1 MKGKGECIF
10 GSGFGRVPGEVNGR
24 AREGIA
30 LLLSKHVLEGVEEYR
45 EVSARLMSVK
55 VKFEGEFCFFVNE
68 YGPQCERIE
77 EERGH
82 FGVNW

>member
-30 LLLSKHVLEGVEEYR
+30 LLLSKRVLKGVVEYR
-45 EVSARLMSVK
+45 EASARLMWVK
-55 VKFEGEFCFFVNE
+55 VKYGGEF
-68 YGPQCERIE
+68 
-77 EERGH
+77 
-82 FGVNW
+82 